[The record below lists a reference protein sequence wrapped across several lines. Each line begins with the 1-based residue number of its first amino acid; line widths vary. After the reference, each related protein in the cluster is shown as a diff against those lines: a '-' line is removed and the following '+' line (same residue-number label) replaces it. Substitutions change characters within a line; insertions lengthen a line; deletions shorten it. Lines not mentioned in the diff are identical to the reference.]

1 MLVRAWLF
9 LGLIVAALSMGGF
22 FYVLTGAGWHWGD
35 PVGPASPFHH
45 AYQQATTMT
54 FLGMIFGQIGTA
66 FAVRTQRESLWSV
79 GVFSNRYLLLAIAA
93 ELALAAVFVYAPPL
107 QALLGTAAL
116 PGSDLVLLL
125 PYPFIVWGADELR
138 RFIMRRRTAAGSA
151 DRDSTTAARL
161 PEQALACFSRKPSAD
176 SPHGPQQSVASRD
189 ESDRD
194 GGRERQR

>member
-1 MLVRAWLF
+1 
-9 LGLIVAALSMGGF
+9 
-22 FYVLTGAGWHWGD
+22 
-35 PVGPASPFHH
+35 
-45 AYQQATTMT
+45 MT

-93 ELALAAVFVYAPPL
+93 ELALAAVFVYAPPF

-138 RFIMRRRTAAGSA
+138 RFIMRRRAATASSETPQRHAGATAA
-151 DRDSTTAARL
+151 
-161 PEQALACFSRKPSAD
+161 
-176 SPHGPQQSVASRD
+176 
-189 ESDRD
+189 
-194 GGRERQR
+194 